1 MRIQKQKTSNSKKG
15 MRNTD
20 NITAEFS
27 NDEWMLMGYMAYA
40 HDNYVQS
47 RHIKNT
53 ADLVND
59 VSEDLTNGDL
69 KATKSSDT
77 SKQLKKPNYVFV
89 MFLITILTL
98 ILHLRLN
105 HQVAKKVA
113 VMIKVVNPINQVG
126 LLPKKHIFTIL

>member
-1 MRIQKQKTSNSKKG
+1 MNKVRKVCLIIVACVLVVAAGVMVYLTVQSGKSSNS
-15 MRNTD
+15 
-20 NITAEFS
+20 A
-27 NDEWMLMGYMAYA
+27 
-40 HDNYVQS
+40 
-47 RHIKNT
+47 
-53 ADLVND
+53 
-59 VSEDLTNGDL
+59 SEVT
-69 KATKSSDT
+69 T

-105 HQVAKKVA
+105 HRVAKKVA